1 MTSRTPM
8 TRGSDQDQSRVSKE
22 PDNLNVNVEG
32 LSGVQH
38 SLLPSELELW
48 RSYLEKEVGAQR

>member
-8 TRGSDQDQSRVSKE
+8 TRGGDQDQSRVSKE

-32 LSGVQH
+32 LSGV
-38 SLLPSELELW
+38 
-48 RSYLEKEVGAQR
+48 